1 MLFLISFLGPRYNR
15 KFGFLTSW
23 VCYEGKMADIVMSCC
38 MSDQEK
44 EQKSRSKD
52 IDRLIAKEKAQFRR
66 TIKILLLGAGESGKS
81 TFLKQMRIIHGQDFD
96 DESIKEFK
104 SVIYGNAV
112 KGLRVLIDAREKLA
126 IPWGDQENA
135 KHGAFVFSYNT
146 STKLDETSFV
156 QYVEP
161 MRCLWQDKGIQAAY
175 DRRREFQLVG
185 LSYSIEIW

>member
-1 MLFLISFLGPRYNR
+1 
-15 KFGFLTSW
+15 
-23 VCYEGKMADIVMSCC
+23 MADIVMSCC

-135 KHGAFVFSYNT
+135 KHGAFVFGYNT
-146 STKLDETSFV
+146 STKLDDTSFV